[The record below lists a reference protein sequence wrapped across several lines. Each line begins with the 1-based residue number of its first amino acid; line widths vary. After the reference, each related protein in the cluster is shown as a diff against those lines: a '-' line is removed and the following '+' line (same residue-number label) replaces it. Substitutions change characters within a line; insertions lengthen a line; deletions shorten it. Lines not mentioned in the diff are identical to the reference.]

1 MEPLFEISFVRSD
14 GQTSGL
20 PEREQSLGTKCTKI
34 AKFEYI
40 KFDINSKN
48 SECKRSELLGHQN
61 MHNN

>member
-40 KFDINSKN
+40 KFDINSK
-48 SECKRSELLGHQN
+48 
-61 MHNN
+61 